1 MPYSQE
7 FTLMPKDGSAHTR
20 DEWKLLKAEIDKRKP
35 IVLKHIDRST
45 HMSQGFRLVDQKA
58 YSTALKELEV
68 KMKSKSYLATD
79 EGRVAQIMHSILT
92 DDMAF
97 KTYLSDEMKSRVSL
111 GVGSKSSISTKGA
124 SLTSKMQLANARL
137 KRKQLFMMYKEIIK
151 AQEELKEFSKYIV
164 SLFSGKLSVPPG
176 AYGGI
181 KSFSGAL
188 DKITNRNPM
197 DDIGDLKD
205 CARMTVEFTHV
216 KDMAAAKHFITRT
229 DEFREVQHFQ
239 SALKDR
245 YSFASKGSQLSRFNK
260 GAQKSGYK
268 DIKFFLK
275 MRNGMIG
282 ELQLNT
288 TGMLIAKEKEHVIY
302 DILRDAP
309 KGANTF
315 TINNP
320 NVLKTVLHHMNG
332 DWFSFIGTRVPSV
345 KVPLAVVRAMIDRLS
360 TSPST
365 LTVSNV
371 EKEALI
377 SVSLALYV
385 KGEKG
390 VALL

>member
-1 MPYSQE
+1 M
-7 FTLMPKDGSAHTR
+7 KDGPF
-20 DEWKLLKAEIDKRKP
+20 D
-35 IVLKHIDRST
+35 
-45 HMSQGFRLVDQKA
+45 
-58 YSTALKELEV
+58 
-68 KMKSKSYLATD
+68 
-79 EGRVAQIMHSILT
+79 
-92 DDMAF
+92 
-97 KTYLSDEMKSRVSL
+97 YLSDEQITLFNTEGYLVVENAFDSDLISDVIDKIDPYEFNVTEALKGLDEGKFFISR
-111 GVGSKSSISTKGA
+111 A
-124 SLTSKMQLANARL
+124 E
-137 KRKQLFMMYKEIIK
+137 EITFTTHLVT
-151 AQEELKEFSKYIV
+151 QSDELKEFSKHIV

-176 AYGGI
+176 SYGGI

-216 KDMAAAKHFITRT
+216 KDMAAAKHFTTRT

-245 YSFASKGSQLSRFNK
+245 YSFAKQGSQLSRFNK

-288 TGMLIAKEKEHVIY
+288 TGMLVAKEKEHVIY

-309 KGANTF
+309 EGANTF

-320 NVLKTVLHHMNG
+320 NVLKTVLHHMDEN
-332 DWFSFIGTRVPSV
+332 WFKFIGTRIPSV
-345 KVPLAVVRAMIDRLS
+345 KLSLAKVRAMIDRLS
-360 TSPST
+360 SNPSM
-365 LTVSNV
+365 LTVSQV

-377 SVSLALYV
+377 SISLALYV

>member
-7 FTLMPKDGSAHTR
+7 FTLMPKDGTSHSL

-35 IVLKHIDRST
+35 TVLKHIDRST

-58 YSTALKELEV
+58 YSTALLELEI
-68 KMKSKSYLATD
+68 KMKNKSYLASD
-79 EGRVAQIMHSILT
+79 EGRVAKIMHSILT

-111 GVGSKSSISTKGA
+111 GVGSNSSISTRGA
-124 SLTSKMQLANARL
+124 SLTSKMQLANAQL

-229 DEFREVQHFQ
+229 NEFREVQYFQ

-245 YSFASKGSQLSRFNK
+245 YSFARKGSQLSRFNK

-268 DIKFFLK
+268 DIKFFLE

-309 KGANTF
+309 KGADIF

-320 NVLKTVLHHMNG
+320 NVLKTIIHHMNS
-332 DWFSFIGTRVPSV
+332 DWFTFIDARVPSV
-345 KVPLAVVRAMIDRLS
+345 KVPLATVKAMIDRLS
-360 TSPST
+360 TTPSI
-365 LTVSNV
+365 LTVSKA